1 MKKEEENK
9 PANNR
14 RDFIKTSAIA
24 AAGFMIVPRH
34 VLGRGFVAPSDRL
47 VVAGIGVVF
56 LALSIQNERK
66 ENDKE
71 KHYTTAFEEE

>member
-9 PANNR
+9 PNNNR

-47 VVAGIGVVF
+47 VVARIGVGWKRTIGYCNVSQKWKSEYWF
-56 LALSIQNERK
+56 LM
-66 ENDKE
+66 
-71 KHYTTAFEEE
+71 